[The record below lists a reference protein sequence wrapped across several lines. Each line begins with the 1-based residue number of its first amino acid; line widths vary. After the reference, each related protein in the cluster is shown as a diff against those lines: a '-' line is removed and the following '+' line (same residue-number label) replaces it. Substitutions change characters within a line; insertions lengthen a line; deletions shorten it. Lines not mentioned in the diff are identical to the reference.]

1 MRGFYFI
8 TDSNLSLKGN
18 IFDVRSAVSC
28 GVKFI
33 QYREKNATTSFL
45 YREALIL
52 KKICKGAKFIIND
65 RVDIALAVDADGV
78 HLGKDDL
85 PIKVARK
92 LLGKYK
98 IIGVSVKSVKDAIYA
113 QKQSADYVSIG
124 PIFFTKTKE
133 NAHSPVGISII
144 KEIKKNIDIPL
155 VAIGGINLE
164 NAKSVIEAG
173 ADCICAISAVVGKPN
188 LKEIIKKFNSLFK

>member
-8 TDSNLSLKGN
+8 TDSSLSLKGN
-18 IFDVRSAVSC
+18 ISDVKDAISC

-33 QYREKNATTSFL
+33 QYREKNATTYFL
-45 YREALIL
+45 YKEALTL
-52 KKICKGAKFIIND
+52 RKICKDVKFIIND

-92 LLGKYK
+92 LLGKDK
-98 IIGVSVKSVKDAIYA
+98 IIGISVKSVKEAISA
-113 QKQSADYVSIG
+113 ERQSANYVSIG
-124 PIFFTKTKE
+124 PIFFTTTKK
-133 NAHSPVGISII
+133 NAHKPVGISVIR
-144 KEIKKNIDIPL
+144 EIKKNINIPL
-155 VAIGGINLE
+155 VAIGGINLK
-164 NAKSVIEAG
+164 NAKGVIDAG

>member
-8 TDSNLSLKGN
+8 TDSNLSLNGN
-18 IFDVRSAVSC
+18 ISDVKGAVSC

-45 YREALIL
+45 YKEALIL
-52 KKICKGAKFIIND
+52 RKICKGVKFIIND

-92 LLGKYK
+92 LLGKDK
-98 IIGVSVKSVKDAIYA
+98 IIGISVKNLKDAIYA
-113 QKQSADYVSIG
+113 QEQSANYISIG
-124 PIFFTKTKE
+124 PIFFTTTKK
-133 NAHSPVGISII
+133 NAHKPVGISII
-144 KEIKKNIDIPL
+144 KEIKKNIDIPV

-173 ADCICAISAVVGKPN
+173 ADCICAISAVIGKPN
-188 LKEIIKKFNSLFK
+188 LKEIIKNFNNLFK